1 MPPKLVFKRISQ
13 AGVTGGG
20 AGNSGGVQ
28 KPSSPKKSPTRSSN
42 RLAGLPPDA
51 VAPPAN
57 GPTYTLRDEFK
68 ETPEG
73 VQIAQKWVYKDDV
86 RSELF
91 ACYNNYKAEHFYP
104 GQIIRA
110 TMSNYQTNTK
120 VSLDDRNIATHTDGP
135 VYSTTSPLS
144 RRTYANCIL
153 HPQMVVMWKTNIGLL
168 CLPIVSQASESS
180 YKDGSHMW
188 HEYVSAKAVD
198 KEEWTAKT
206 KWHGPSLRFVILE
219 GHHRKPYLRDQ
230 EVYVNVAQPCYIGR
244 QEEMDLNI
252 GYLTGDSYARL
263 MAAFDFRQHQQKVAA
278 FGEYSNEKYTPANP
292 MVVWPGDPKTAGGWQ
307 QERAAEQE
315 KRMARF
321 YPRLDEGLDA
331 TKLVKKFELA
341 GKK

>member
-28 KPSSPKKSPTRSSN
+28 KPSSPKESPTRSSN

-110 TMSNYQTNTK
+110 TMSSYQTNTK

-135 VYSTTSPLS
+135 VYSKKRP
-144 RRTYANCIL
+144 
-153 HPQMVVMWKTNIGLL
+153 MVVMWKTNIGLL

-188 HEYVSAKAVD
+188 DEYVSAKAVD

-206 KWHGPSLRFVILE
+206 KWHGPSVRFVILE

-292 MVVWPGDPKTAGGWQ
+292 MVVWPGDPKTAGGLR

-341 GKK
+341 GTK

>member
-13 AGVTGGG
+13 AGVNGGG

-28 KPSSPKKSPTRSSN
+28 KLSSPKKSPTRSSN
-42 RLAGLPPDA
+42 RLAGVPPDA
-51 VAPPAN
+51 VAPPAT
-57 GPTYTLRDEFK
+57 GPKYTLRDEFK

-73 VQIAQKWVYKDDV
+73 AQIAQKWVYKDGV

-135 VYSTTSPLS
+135 VYSKKRP
-144 RRTYANCIL
+144 
-153 HPQMVVMWKTNIGLL
+153 MVVMWKTNIGLL

-188 HEYVSAKAVD
+188 HEYVSAKAID

-252 GYLTGDSYARL
+252 GHLTGDSYARL
-263 MAAFDFRQHQQKVAA
+263 MAAFDYRQHQQKVAA
-278 FGEYSNEKYTPANP
+278 FGEYNNEKYAPADP
-292 MVVWPGDPKTAGGWQ
+292 MVVWPGDPKTAGGLQ

>member
-13 AGVTGGG
+13 AGVNGGG

-51 VAPPAN
+51 LVPPAT
-57 GPTYTLRDEFK
+57 GPTYTLRDEVK

-73 VQIAQKWVYKDDV
+73 VQIAQKWVYKDGV

-91 ACYNNYKAEHFYP
+91 AYYNNYKAEHFYP

-135 VYSTTSPLS
+135 VYSKKRP
-144 RRTYANCIL
+144 
-153 HPQMVVMWKTNIGLL
+153 MVVMWKTNIGLL

-188 HEYVSAKAVD
+188 DEYVSAKAVD
-198 KEEWTAKT
+198 KEEWTTKT
-206 KWHGPSLRFVILE
+206 KWHGPSVRFVILE
-219 GHHRKPYLRDQ
+219 GHHRKTYLRDQ

-263 MAAFDFRQHQQKVAA
+263 MAAFDLRQHQQKVAA

-292 MVVWPGDPKTAGGWQ
+292 MVVWPGDPKTAGGLQ

-331 TKLVKKFELA
+331 TKLVRKFELA
-341 GKK
+341 GTK

>member
-1 MPPKLVFKRISQ
+1 MPPKLVFKRTSQ
-13 AGVTGGG
+13 AGANGGG
-20 AGNSGGVQ
+20 AGNSGGVR

-51 VAPPAN
+51 VAPPAT

-73 VQIAQKWVYKDDV
+73 
-86 RSELF
+86 
-91 ACYNNYKAEHFYP
+91 
-104 GQIIRA
+104 
-110 TMSNYQTNTK
+110 
-120 VSLDDRNIATHTDGP
+120 
-135 VYSTTSPLS
+135 
-144 RRTYANCIL
+144 
-153 HPQMVVMWKTNIGLL
+153 
-168 CLPIVSQASESS
+168 ASESS

-206 KWHGPSLRFVILE
+206 KWHGPSIRFVILE
-219 GHHRKPYLRDQ
+219 GHHRKTYLRDQ

-244 QEEMDLNI
+244 QEEMNLNI

-263 MAAFDFRQHQQKVAA
+263 MAAFDYRQHQQKVAA
-278 FGEYSNEKYTPANP
+278 FKEYSNEEYTPANP
-292 MVVWPGDPKTAGGWQ
+292 MVAWPGDPKTAGGLQ
-307 QERAAEQE
+307 QERAAEKE
-315 KRMARF
+315 KRMAPF

-341 GKK
+341 GTK